1 MSKKLIVAGGG
12 ITGLSIAYI
21 ASKSDYEITVLEAS
35 DKMGGLLNTF
45 EIENNHLE
53 YFYHH
58 FFTHDEEINWLI
70 KDLGIEDKLIFNKT
84 NMGVYRDGEIF
95 DFNTPIDLLRFK
107 PINFIDKL
115 KFGFSSLYLSYL
127 ADWHDYENVS
137 ALSWLKKYA
146 GKTTT
151 EALWKPML
159 DVKFGPYADQV
170 PLSWLIGRLKQRL
183 SSRKK
188 GEELLGYLKGGLQ
201 TLLDELLKKL
211 KESGN
216 VTLEVNSPVNDLTI
230 KNNTLQEVL
239 TPNGKYQGD
248 KVILTFPTT
257 YIKKL
262 FHKGYPKLYR
272 DLDSHEYFGAICTI
286 LKLKEPLSDIYWL
299 NVAEEGFPFGGV
311 IEHTNFISP
320 RAYNGK
326 NIVYLS
332 RYFALDEPI
341 SDLNDEEI
349 KKIMTDKLNV
359 MYPELCSNSIEDI
372 YVFKSKTAAP
382 VIHLNYSETVLPC
395 NLPIENLFL
404 ANMMHIYPDERSVNN
419 SIRVASEAC
428 RVMGI
433 PSDFVPKGNSLAGK
447 IGFEK

>member
-1 MSKKLIVAGGG
+1 MSKKLIIAGGG

-21 ASKSDYEITVLEAS
+21 ASKSDYDITVLEAS
-35 DKMGGLLNTF
+35 DNMGGLLNTF
-45 EIENNHLE
+45 EIENTQLE

-58 FFTHDEEINWLI
+58 FFTHDAEINWLI
-70 KDLGIEDKLIFNKT
+70 KDLGIEDKLVFKKT

-95 DFNTPIDLLRFK
+95 DFNTPLDLLHFK
-107 PINFIDKL
+107 PINLIDKL
-115 KFGFSSLYLSYL
+115 KFGFSSLYLSHL
-127 ADWHDYENVS
+127 ADWQDYENIS
-137 ALSWLKKYA
+137 ALSWLEKHA

-159 DVKFGPYADQV
+159 DVKFGPYANQV
-170 PLSWLIGRLKQRL
+170 PLAWLIGRLKQRL

-211 KESGN
+211 KESD
-216 VTLEVNSPVNDLTI
+216 VTLKVNSPVNDLKI
-230 KNNTLQEVL
+230 KNNNLEKVL
-239 TPNGKYQGD
+239 TPKGNYQGE

-257 YIKKL
+257 HIKNL
-262 FHKGYPKLYR
+262 FQNRHPKLYR
-272 DLDSHEYFGAICTI
+272 ALDSHQYFGAICTI
-286 LKLKEPLSDIYWL
+286 LKLKKPLSNIYWL
-299 NVAEEGFPFGGV
+299 NVAEEEFPFGGV

-320 RAYNGK
+320 KVYNGK

-341 SDLNDEEI
+341 ADLNEEEI
-349 KKIMTDKLNV
+349 KKIMTDKLNKI
-359 MYPELCSNSIEDI
+359 YPNFHSDDIEDI
-372 YVFKSKTAAP
+372 YVFKSNTAAP

-395 NLPIENLFL
+395 NLPINNLYL

-433 PSDFVPKGNSLAGK
+433 PSNFVPKGNSLAGK